1 MEFIYS
7 YYFILGIRLAGGTN
21 NAEGRIEVYYEG
33 EWGTVCDEGWDIND
47 GTVVCHQLGY
57 QQSLAITTG
66 ASDFGPGNG
75 PIHFQDVTCQGNE
88 NNIFMCSLLRNRT
101 SCLHSQDA
109 GVICAGNYKYTYIA
123 N

>member
-1 MEFIYS
+1 MND
-7 YYFILGIRLAGGTN
+7 AQ
-21 NAEGRIEVYYEG
+21 GRVEVYYEG

-57 QQSLAITTG
+57 QQALGVTTG
-66 ASDFGPGNG
+66 ASDFGPGSG

-88 NNIFMCSLLRNRT
+88 NNIFMCLLSRNRT

-109 GVICAGNYKYTYIA
+109 GVICAGNYKHACICS
-123 N
+123 